1 MTDRENEA
9 ASGGNPR
16 QAAGNEGEA
25 RSAAQGRPA
34 ACCGGGPGEC
44 GEPCDCPSGCTCA
57 R

>member
-16 QAAGNEGEA
+16 QAAGNEGQT

-34 ACCGGGPGEC
+34 ACCGGAPCEC